1 MEKCITDLRQDA
13 DTVTGLALGILTGAV
28 FQMLYDL
35 QRIINGFVAF
45 APLNIYDR
53 TNAAVIMLKARVIQ
67 PGRGLTL
74 GKVLHFLYTLLPSC
88 VFCHCAHRLCGKK
101 RGKQKGIP
109 GRAH

>member
-1 MEKCITDLRQDA
+1 
-13 DTVTGLALGILTGAV
+13 
-28 FQMLYDL
+28 MLYDL
-35 QRIINGFVAF
+35 QRIINGLVAF

-88 VFCHCAHRLCGKK
+88 VFCLCAHRLCGKK